1 MRFLCIF
8 IGLVL
13 VASCTDTELV
23 GMQQLSKGAQLYKA
37 NCANCHQENGTGLA
51 KLMPPLAES
60 DYLATN
66 FKQLPCLIRNGNKAP
81 MVVNGVT
88 YTQAMPG
95 SKHLSDQDIA
105 AICVFVGQKF
115 LVPGQTLSDS
125 VFKAVLKS
133 CP

>member
-1 MRFLCIF
+1 MRLVFLF
-8 IGLVL
+8 LGMVL
-13 VASCTDTELV
+13 VAACTDTELV

-37 NCANCHQENGTGLA
+37 NCANCHQENGAGLA

-60 DYLATN
+60 DDLAAN
-66 FKQLPCLIRNGNKAP
+66 FTQLPCLIRNGNRTP
-81 MVVNGVT
+81 MVVNGIT
-88 YTQAMPG
+88 YTQAMPA
-95 SKHLSDQDIA
+95 SPHLSEQDIA

-125 VFKAVLKS
+125 VFKTVLKS

>member
-1 MRFLCIF
+1 MRLVYLFL
-8 IGLVL
+8 GLIL
-13 VASCTDTELV
+13 FATCTDTELV

-37 NCANCHQENGTGLA
+37 NCANCHQENGSGLA

-60 DYLATN
+60 DYLAAN
-66 FKQLPCLIRNGNKAP
+66 FTQLPCLIRNGNRTP
-81 MVVNGVT
+81 MVVNGIT
-88 YTQAMPG
+88 YTQAMPA
-95 SKHLSDQDIA
+95 SPHLSEQDIA